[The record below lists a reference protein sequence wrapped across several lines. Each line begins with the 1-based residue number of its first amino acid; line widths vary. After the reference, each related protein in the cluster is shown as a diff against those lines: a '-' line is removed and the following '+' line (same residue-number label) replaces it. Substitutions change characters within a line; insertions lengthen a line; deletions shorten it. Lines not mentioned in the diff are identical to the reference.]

1 MVREML
7 NKLIGDLFGDSGRA
21 DKARSGLD
29 ANFIAD
35 ILPYRVYD
43 KRRKL
48 FFNRASSGFIIEISP
63 FLGADEKM
71 VSILTEFMSQAI
83 PDKTHIQILS
93 WASPRMGAITSRWLA
108 PRCRAGGIYEKLGK
122 ERARYIDGGAWDS
135 LSAHAPFYAR
145 NFRTLIAVGMEGN
158 DDDGRIDALLS
169 LRDGL
174 LANLASLSV
183 AATIFSP
190 GDLISFLGEIINM
203 SKTVTPNQVIYTA
216 TDPINTQI
224 AKPDTSIIT
233 EPGRLVIETITET
246 DYPDHPHG
254 EWQSDRIDV
263 RCYSAPKLPEEWAQW
278 KSARLIGD
286 PFNDQL
292 RFPCPVLTVLCI
304 SFPDQAAMEARAGLK
319 SVRATQQSETPF
331 AKYNPTLH
339 EIAEDWK
346 FTQSRLKEGEKLVKA
361 AYFVIAFAR
370 DGEGDDVERT
380 LRALYKAAGWTLAF
394 ERFVQLPTFTAGF
407 PLSLADGLGHDF
419 QTMKRLQTRLTSTCV
434 NIAPVQGEY
443 LGHKEPHLM
452 LLGRRGQP
460 FFWSPFGN
468 SSGNHNVAVIGAS
481 GSGKSVLIQEIVT
494 SLRGAGARVFII
506 DDGRSFEHSVKL
518 QGGRFVEFRLQAGI
532 CINPFSMVD
541 AALAKSDKD
550 YRMEVLELLKLTVL
564 QMCRSNS
571 QASDSEKGLIES
583 AVVHV
588 WNEYADDGD
597 IDKVAEYL
605 HQLKDDEHGQ
615 EQASD
620 LARSL
625 IPYTSKG
632 AYGEYF
638 NGRATVT
645 IDNDLMV
652 FEMAE
657 LESKKDLRSVILLSV
672 LFLINNAMHAE
683 GRDRKKA
690 LVIDESWALLG
701 DGSTG
706 EFIEGFARRCRKYG
720 GALITSTQSV
730 NDFYKTEGAK
740 AAYENSDWVL
750 VLSQKSESIAEL
762 KRSERIIVDRYL
774 EELLESLRVSD
785 GEFSEVVIHGPTG
798 SHVGRLVLDPF
809 SATLYSSSPATFVAI
824 DRLIAAGVPLR
835 EAVLQVSR
843 QGELL

>member
-1 MVREML
+1 MVREMFS
-7 NKLIGDLFGDSGRA
+7 KLTRELFGDSGRT
-21 DKARSGLD
+21 DRARPSLD

-48 FFNRASSGFIIEISP
+48 FFNRASTGFIIEISP
-63 FLGADEKM
+63 FLGADEKV

-83 PDKTHIQILS
+83 PEKTHVQILN
-93 WASPRMGAITSRWLA
+93 WASPRIGAITNRWLA
-108 PRCRAGGIYEKLGK
+108 PRCRAGGIYAELGK
-122 ERARYIDGGAWDS
+122 ERARYIDGGAWTS
-135 LSAHAPFYAR
+135 LSAHAPFHAR
-145 NFRTLIAVGMEGN
+145 NFRTLIAIGIEGN
-158 DDDGRIDALLS
+158 DDNGRIDTLLS

-183 AATIFSP
+183 ATTIFTP
-190 GDLISFLGEIINM
+190 NDLISFLGEIINI
-203 SKTVTPNQVIYTA
+203 SETVTPHAGDYA
-216 TDPINTQI
+216 PADPINTQI
-224 AKPDTSIIT
+224 AKPDTAIVT
-233 EPGRLVIETITET
+233 EPGRLMIETITES
-246 DYPDHPHG
+246 DYPDHAHG

-263 RCYSAPKLPEEWAQW
+263 RCYSAPNLPEEWAQW

-304 SFPDQAAMEARAGLK
+304 SFPDQAAMEARAGIK
-319 SVRATQQSETPF
+319 TVRATQQSETPF
-331 AKYNPTLH
+331 AKYNPTLL

-370 DGEGDDVERT
+370 DGEGDEVERT

-394 ERFVQLPTFTAGF
+394 ERYVQLPTFTAAF
-407 PLSLADGLGHDF
+407 PLSLADGLGSDL
-419 QTMKRLQTRLTSTCV
+419 QMMKRLQTRLTSTCV

-564 QMCRSNS
+564 QMCRSS
-571 QASDSEKGLIES
+571 QRASDSEKGLVES
-583 AVVHV
+583 AIVHV
-588 WNEYADDGD
+588 WNTQADEGN
-597 IDKVAEYL
+597 IDKVANYL
-605 HQLKDDEHGQ
+605 NNLKGD
-615 EQASD
+615 EQACD

-625 IPYTSKG
+625 IPYTSGG

-657 LESKKDLRSVILLSV
+657 LESKKDLRSVVLLTV

-809 SATLYSSSPATFVAI
+809 SAALYSSSPATFVAI
-824 DRLIAAGVPLR
+824 DRLVASGMSLR
-835 EAVLQVSR
+835 DAVLQVSK
-843 QGELL
+843 QGELM